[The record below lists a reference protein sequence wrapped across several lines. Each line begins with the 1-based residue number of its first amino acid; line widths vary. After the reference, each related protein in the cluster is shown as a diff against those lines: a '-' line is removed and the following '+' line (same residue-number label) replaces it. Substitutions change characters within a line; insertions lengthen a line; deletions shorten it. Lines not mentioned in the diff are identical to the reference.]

1 MEAQYIEYIQYGI
14 LCFSSL
20 ITLINPFGILPIY
33 LTMTQNITKD
43 ERNQINKKG
52 LIFAGITL
60 IIFSFIGELIF
71 SIYGITIEAFKI
83 AGGIIFFRIG
93 LSNLESKVSRI
104 KSTPME
110 QKEAL
115 IKDGFAFTPFAIPFI
130 AGPGSISSSMILSN
144 SANILMKKI
153 IFFLSI
159 VLCLFITY
167 LIFQSAGRISKTLGT
182 IGIRILQ
189 RIMGLLL
196 CVIAIQF
203 IIDGCLVVLK
213 Y

>member
-1 MEAQYIEYIQYGI
+1 MNFYLEHFQYGL

-20 ITLINPFGILPIY
+20 FTLINPFGILPIY
-33 LTMTQNITKD
+33 LTMTQNITKQQRKD
-43 ERNQINKKG
+43 INQKG
-52 LIFAGITL
+52 LIAAGTIL
-60 IIFSFIGELIF
+60 IIFAFLGEFIF

-93 LSNLESKVSRI
+93 LSNLESKISRI

-110 QKEAL
+110 EKEAL
-115 IKDGFAFTPFAIPFI
+115 IKNGFAFTPFAIPFI

-144 SANILMKKI
+144 SADTFVKKI
-153 IFFLSI
+153 TFIISIF
-159 VLCLFITY
+159 LCLIITY
-167 LIFQSAGRISKTLGT
+167 FIFQAAGRVSKKLGT

-196 CVIAIQF
+196 CVIAVQF
-203 IIDGCLVVLK
+203 IIDGVAIIFE
-213 Y
+213 

>member
-1 MEAQYIEYIQYGI
+1 MLLLNFEHFQYGL

-20 ITLINPFGILPIY
+20 FTLINPIGILPIY
-33 LTMTQNITKD
+33 LSMTQSISKK
-43 ERNQINKKG
+43 ERSQINKKG
-52 LIFAGITL
+52 LIAAGLIL
-60 IIFSFIGELIF
+60 IIFSFLGNFIF
-71 SIYGITIEAFKI
+71 SVYGITIEAFKI

-93 LSNLESKVSRI
+93 LSNLESKISRM

-110 QKEAL
+110 EKEAL

-144 SANILMKKI
+144 SAHTYAQKI
-153 IFFLSI
+153 IFVFSLILCLSI
-159 VLCLFITY
+159 SY
-167 LIFQSAGRISKTLGT
+167 MIFQTAGRVSKALGT

-203 IIDGCLVVLK
+203 IIDGILIVIK
-213 Y
+213 

>member
-153 IFFLSI
+153 IFILSI

>member
-1 MEAQYIEYIQYGI
+1 MNFYLEHFQYGL

-20 ITLINPFGILPIY
+20 FTLINPFGILPIY
-33 LTMTQNITKD
+33 LTMTQNITKQQRKD
-43 ERNQINKKG
+43 INQKG
-52 LIFAGITL
+52 LIAAGSIL
-60 IIFSFIGELIF
+60 IIFAFLGEFIF

-93 LSNLESKVSRI
+93 LSNLESKISRI

-110 QKEAL
+110 EKEAL
-115 IKDGFAFTPFAIPFI
+115 IKNGFAFTPFAIPFI

-144 SANILMKKI
+144 SADTFVKKI
-153 IFFLSI
+153 TFIISIF
-159 VLCLFITY
+159 LCLIITY
-167 LIFQSAGRISKTLGT
+167 FIFQAAGRVSKKLGT

-203 IIDGCLVVLK
+203 IIDGVAIIFE
-213 Y
+213 

>member
-1 MEAQYIEYIQYGI
+1 
-14 LCFSSL
+14 
-20 ITLINPFGILPIY
+20 
-33 LTMTQNITKD
+33 MTQNITKQQRKD
-43 ERNQINKKG
+43 INQKG
-52 LIFAGITL
+52 LIAAGTIL
-60 IIFSFIGELIF
+60 IIFAFLGEFIF

-93 LSNLESKVSRI
+93 LSNLESKISRI

-110 QKEAL
+110 EKEAL

-144 SANILMKKI
+144 SADTFVKKI
-153 IFFLSI
+153 TFIISIF
-159 VLCLFITY
+159 LCLIITY
-167 LIFQSAGRISKTLGT
+167 FIFQAAGRVSKKLGT

-203 IIDGCLVVLK
+203 IIDGVAIIFE
-213 Y
+213 

>member
-1 MEAQYIEYIQYGI
+1 MQLLNFEHIQYGI

-33 LTMTQNITKD
+33 LTMTQNITKK
-43 ERNQINKKG
+43 ERKQINQKG
-52 LIFAGITL
+52 LIAAGAIL
-60 IIFSFIGELIF
+60 IIFSFIGDFIF

-93 LSNLESKVSRI
+93 LSNLESKISRI

-110 QKEAL
+110 EKEA
-115 IKDGFAFTPFAIPFI
+115 IMKNGFAFTPFAIPFI
-130 AGPGSISSSMILSN
+130 AGPGSISSAMILSN
-144 SANILMKKI
+144 SANTLIKKTIFISSIFFCLIITYI
-153 IFFLSI
+153 IF
-159 VLCLFITY
+159 
-167 LIFQSAGRISKTLGT
+167 QAAGRVSKALGT

-196 CVIAIQF
+196 CTIAIQF
-203 IIDGCLVVLK
+203 IIDGTLIAFNN
-213 Y
+213 

>member
-1 MEAQYIEYIQYGI
+1 MNFYLEHFQYGL

-20 ITLINPFGILPIY
+20 FTLINPFGILPIY
-33 LTMTQNITKD
+33 LTMTQNITKQQRKD
-43 ERNQINKKG
+43 INQKG
-52 LIFAGITL
+52 LIAAGSIL
-60 IIFSFIGELIF
+60 IIFAFLGEFIF

-93 LSNLESKVSRI
+93 LSNLESKISRI

-110 QKEAL
+110 EKEAL
-115 IKDGFAFTPFAIPFI
+115 IKNGFAFTPFAIPFI

-144 SANILMKKI
+144 SADTFVKKI
-153 IFFLSI
+153 IFIISI
-159 VLCLFITY
+159 FLCLIITY
-167 LIFQSAGRISKTLGT
+167 FIFQAAGRVSKKLGT

-196 CVIAIQF
+196 CVIAVQF
-203 IIDGCLVVLK
+203 IIDGVAIIFE
-213 Y
+213 

>member
-1 MEAQYIEYIQYGI
+1 MNFYLEHFQYGL

-20 ITLINPFGILPIY
+20 FTLINPFGILPIY
-33 LTMTQNITKD
+33 LTMTQNITKQQRKD
-43 ERNQINKKG
+43 INQKG
-52 LIFAGITL
+52 LIAAGTIL
-60 IIFSFIGELIF
+60 IIFAFLGEFIF

-93 LSNLESKVSRI
+93 LSNLESKISRI

-110 QKEAL
+110 EKEAL

-144 SANILMKKI
+144 SADTFVKKI
-153 IFFLSI
+153 IFIISI
-159 VLCLFITY
+159 FLCLIITY
-167 LIFQSAGRISKTLGT
+167 FIFQAAGRVSKKLGT

-203 IIDGCLVVLK
+203 IIDGIAIIFE
-213 Y
+213 

>member
-1 MEAQYIEYIQYGI
+1 MNFYLEHFQYGL

-20 ITLINPFGILPIY
+20 FTLINPFGILPIY
-33 LTMTQNITKD
+33 LTMTQNITKQQRKD
-43 ERNQINKKG
+43 INQKG
-52 LIFAGITL
+52 LIAAGTVL
-60 IIFSFIGELIF
+60 IIFAFLGEFIF

-93 LSNLESKVSRI
+93 LSNLESKISRI

-110 QKEAL
+110 EKEAL

-144 SANILMKKI
+144 SADTFVKKI
-153 IFFLSI
+153 TFIISI
-159 VLCLFITY
+159 LFCLIITY
-167 LIFQSAGRISKTLGT
+167 FIFQAAGRVSKKLGT

-203 IIDGCLVVLK
+203 IIDGVAIIFE
-213 Y
+213 

>member
-1 MEAQYIEYIQYGI
+1 MNFYLEHFQYGL

-20 ITLINPFGILPIY
+20 FTLINPFGILPIY
-33 LTMTQNITKD
+33 LTMTQNITKQQRKD
-43 ERNQINKKG
+43 INQKG
-52 LIFAGITL
+52 LIAAGTIL
-60 IIFSFIGELIF
+60 IIFAFLGEFIF

-93 LSNLESKVSRI
+93 LSNLESKISRI

-110 QKEAL
+110 EKEAL

-144 SANILMKKI
+144 SADTFVKKI
-153 IFFLSI
+153 TFIISIF
-159 VLCLFITY
+159 LCLIITY
-167 LIFQSAGRISKTLGT
+167 FIFQAAGRVSKKLGT

-203 IIDGCLVVLK
+203 IIDGFAIIFE
-213 Y
+213 

>member
-1 MEAQYIEYIQYGI
+1 MNFYLEHFQYGL

-20 ITLINPFGILPIY
+20 FTLINPFGILPIY
-33 LTMTQNITKD
+33 LTMTQNITKQQRKD
-43 ERNQINKKG
+43 INQKG
-52 LIFAGITL
+52 LIAAGSIL
-60 IIFSFIGELIF
+60 IIFAFLGEFIF

-93 LSNLESKVSRI
+93 LSNLESKISRI

-110 QKEAL
+110 EKEAL

-144 SANILMKKI
+144 SADTFVKKI
-153 IFFLSI
+153 TFIISIF
-159 VLCLFITY
+159 LCLIITY
-167 LIFQSAGRISKTLGT
+167 FIFQAAGRVSKKLGT

-203 IIDGCLVVLK
+203 IIDGVAIIFE
-213 Y
+213 

>member
-1 MEAQYIEYIQYGI
+1 MELLHFEYLQYGI

-33 LTMTQNITKD
+33 LTMTQNITKK
-43 ERNQINKKG
+43 ERKQINQKG
-52 LIFAGITL
+52 LIAAGAIL
-60 IIFSFIGELIF
+60 IIFSFIGDFIF

-93 LSNLESKVSRI
+93 LSNLESKISRI

-110 QKEAL
+110 EKEA
-115 IKDGFAFTPFAIPFI
+115 IMKNGFAFTPFAIPFI
-130 AGPGSISSSMILSN
+130 AGPGSISSAMILSN
-144 SANILMKKI
+144 SADTLIKKT
-153 IFFLSI
+153 IFVLSI
-159 VLCLFITY
+159 FLCLLLTY
-167 LIFQSAGRISKTLGT
+167 FIFQAAGRVSKALGT

-203 IIDGCLVVLK
+203 IIDGFLIVFSN
-213 Y
+213 

>member
-1 MEAQYIEYIQYGI
+1 MNFYLEHFQYGL

-20 ITLINPFGILPIY
+20 FTLINPFGILPIY
-33 LTMTQNITKD
+33 LTMTQNITKQQRKD
-43 ERNQINKKG
+43 INQKG
-52 LIFAGITL
+52 LIAAGSIL
-60 IIFSFIGELIF
+60 IIFAFLGEFIF

-93 LSNLESKVSRI
+93 LSNLESKISRI

-110 QKEAL
+110 EKEAL
-115 IKDGFAFTPFAIPFI
+115 IKNGFAFTPFAIPFI

-144 SANILMKKI
+144 SADTFVKKI
-153 IFFLSI
+153 TFIISIF
-159 VLCLFITY
+159 LCLIITY
-167 LIFQSAGRISKTLGT
+167 FIFQAAGRVSKKLGT

-196 CVIAIQF
+196 CVIAVQF
-203 IIDGCLVVLK
+203 IIDGVAIIFE
-213 Y
+213 